1 MLTSFFEYDP
11 QIMKSEQF
19 PLLWHPT
26 PTQARPSRSPLCVTA
41 WVERG
46 TYLLTQAFV
55 QPKFM
60 WRPAQEMNLESKRLN
75 VATESPERV
84 ELLEIARVQD
94 TPDIDRKEY
103 PFANKRCFLIQ
114 TQSEVHL
121 FEAQSVRD
129 KKRIV
134 FGLKLTISRL
144 ASLIMVRD
152 TRAVEE
158 FFEPAQVPGE
168 APSFAR

>member
-1 MLTSFFEYDP
+1 
-11 QIMKSEQF
+11 MKSEQL

-26 PTQARPSRSPLCVTA
+26 PTQEHPSRSPLCVTA
-41 WVERG
+41 WIERG

-60 WRPAQEMNLESKRLN
+60 WRPAYEMNLESRRLN
-75 VATESPERV
+75 VASESPERV
-84 ELLEIARVQD
+84 DLLEIARVQD
-94 TPDIDRKEY
+94 SPNIDRQCY
-103 PFANKRCFLIQ
+103 PFANKRCFLVETQ
-114 TQSEVHL
+114 TEVHL
-121 FEAQSVRD
+121 FEAQSIRD

-152 TRAVEE
+152 TRAVQE
-158 FFEPAQVPGE
+158 FFEPVQAVPGE
-168 APSFAR
+168 APAFAR